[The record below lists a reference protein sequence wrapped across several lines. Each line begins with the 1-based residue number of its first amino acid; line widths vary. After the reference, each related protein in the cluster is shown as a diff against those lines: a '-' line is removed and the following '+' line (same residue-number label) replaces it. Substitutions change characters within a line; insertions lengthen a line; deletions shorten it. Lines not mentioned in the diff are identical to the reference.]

1 MNNNLVSGFSTEP
14 WNVNEQGINKAIIIL
29 LRLRKGANYD
39 SKYTIPSSNSGIG
52 QVLITVEN
60 SKSFSLAVQ

>member
-1 MNNNLVSGFSTEP
+1 MNNNLVSRFSNEP
-14 WNVNEQGINKAIIIL
+14 WNINEQGINRAVIIP

-39 SKYTIPSSNSGIG
+39 SEYTTPSSNSGIG